1 MLFKYDDY
9 AIMRRNGS
17 VVIVEMI
24 KSTKN
29 ERVKNWRKLQTKK
42 GRQQAFSYLV
52 EGFHLVEEALRQD
65 GLVTE
70 LIVAPNVKIPE
81 GWNTANIPMFEV
93 NKEVA
98 TSISETKTDQ
108 GIFAVVQM
116 EDPEIMMLFGK
127 KFLLLDGV
135 QDPGNVGTLIRTA
148 DAAGYDAVILGH
160 GSADLYN
167 PKVIRSTQGS
177 HFHIPVLQANL
188 LHWIERLEEEG
199 VPIYGAVLD
208 KEATKLQ
215 DVEPRESLALMV
227 GNEGNGIREELQT
240 RIAHKV
246 YIPIYGSSESLNV
259 AVAAGIL
266 MYGLRK

>member
-1 MLFKYDDY
+1 M
-9 AIMRRNGS
+9 
-17 VVIVEMI
+17 EMI

-29 ERVKNWRKLQTKK
+29 DRVKNWRKLQTKK
-42 GRQQAFSYLV
+42 GRQQEFCYLV

-70 LIVAPNVKIPE
+70 LIVAPDVKIPE
-81 GWNTANIPMFEV
+81 EWNITNIPMFYV

-98 TSISETKTDQ
+98 TSISETITDQ
-108 GIFAVVQM
+108 GIFAVVKM

-148 DAAGYDAVILGH
+148 DAAGYDAVVLGR

-188 LHWIERLEEEG
+188 LNWIERLEEEG
-199 VPIYGAVLD
+199 VPIFGAVLD
-208 KEATKLQ
+208 DTATKLQ
-215 DVEPRESLALMV
+215 DVEPRETLALMV
-227 GNEGNGIREELQT
+227 GNEGNGIQTELQT
-240 RIAHKV
+240 RLTHKV
-246 YIPIYGSSESLNV
+246 YIPIYGASESLNV

>member
-1 MLFKYDDY
+1 M
-9 AIMRRNGS
+9 
-17 VVIVEMI
+17 EMI

-29 ERVKNWRKLQTKK
+29 DRVKNWRKLQTKK

-81 GWNTANIPMFEV
+81 EWNITNIPVFYV

-98 TSISETKTDQ
+98 TSISETITDQ
-108 GIFAVVQM
+108 GIFAVVKM

-148 DAAGYDAVILGH
+148 DAAGYDAVVLGR

-177 HFHIPVLQANL
+177 HFHIPVLQASL
-188 LHWIERLEEEG
+188 LDWIERLEEEG
-199 VPIYGAVLD
+199 VSIFGAVLD
-208 KEATKLQ
+208 DTATKLQ
-215 DVEPRESLALMV
+215 DVEPRETLALMV
-227 GNEGNGIREELQT
+227 GNEGNGIQTELQT
-240 RIAHKV
+240 RLTHKV
-246 YIPIYGSSESLNV
+246 YIPIYGASESLNV

>member
-1 MLFKYDDY
+1 
-9 AIMRRNGS
+9 MRRNGS

-24 KSTKN
+24 KSTKK
-29 ERVKNWRKLQTKK
+29 RTRKKIGVNYKQKK

-65 GLVTE
+65 GLVIE

-81 GWNTANIPMFEV
+81 SWNTANIPMFEV

-116 EDPEIMMLFGK
+116 EDPEILMLFGK

-188 LHWIERLEEEG
+188 LHWVERLEEEG

-208 KEATKLQ
+208 KEATRLQ

-266 MYGLRK
+266 MYSLRK

>member
-1 MLFKYDDY
+1 M
-9 AIMRRNGS
+9 
-17 VVIVEMI
+17 EMI

-29 ERVKNWRKLQTKK
+29 DRVKNWRKLQTKK
-42 GRQQAFSYLV
+42 GRQQEFSYLI

-70 LIVAPNVKIPE
+70 LIIAPNVKIPE
-81 GWNTANIPMFEV
+81 EWNTANIPVFYV

-98 TSISETKTDQ
+98 TSISETITDQ
-108 GIFAVVQM
+108 GIFAVVKM

-127 KFLLLDGV
+127 KFLMLDGV

-148 DAAGYDAVILGH
+148 DAAGYDAVILGR

-177 HFHIPVLQANL
+177 HFHIPVLQGNL
-188 LHWIERLEEEG
+188 LNWIERLEEDG
-199 VPIYGAVLD
+199 VPIFGAVLD
-208 KEATKLQ
+208 DTATKLQ
-215 DVEPRESLALMV
+215 DVEPRETLALMV
-227 GNEGNGIREELQT
+227 GNEGSGIQEELQT
-240 RIAHKV
+240 RLTHKV
-246 YIPIYGSSESLNV
+246 YIPIYGASESLNV

>member
-1 MLFKYDDY
+1 M
-9 AIMRRNGS
+9 
-17 VVIVEMI
+17 EMI

-29 ERVKNWRKLQTKK
+29 DRVKNWRKLQTKK
-42 GRQQAFSYLV
+42 GRQQEFSYLV

-70 LIVAPNVKIPE
+70 LIIAPSVKIPE
-81 GWNTANIPMFEV
+81 GWNTTNIPVFYV

-98 TSISETKTDQ
+98 TSISETITDQ
-108 GIFAVVQM
+108 GIFAVVKM

-148 DAAGYDAVILGH
+148 DAAGYDAVVLGR

-188 LHWIERLEEEG
+188 LHWVERFEEEG
-199 VPIYGAVLD
+199 VPIFGAVLD
-208 KEATKLQ
+208 DTATKLQ
-215 DVEPRESLALMV
+215 EVEPRETLALMV
-227 GNEGNGIREELQT
+227 GNEGNGIQAELQT
-240 RIAHKV
+240 RLTHKV
-246 YIPIYGSSESLNV
+246 YIPIYGASESLNV

>member
-1 MLFKYDDY
+1 M
-9 AIMRRNGS
+9 
-17 VVIVEMI
+17 EMI

-29 ERVKNWRKLQTKK
+29 DRVKNWRKLQTKK
-42 GRQQAFSYLV
+42 GRQQEFSYLV

-81 GWNTANIPMFEV
+81 EWNTANLPVFYV

-98 TSISETKTDQ
+98 TSISETITDQ
-108 GIFAVVQM
+108 GIFAVVKM

-148 DAAGYDAVILGH
+148 DAAGYDAVVLGR

-188 LHWIERLEEEG
+188 LNWIERLEEDG
-199 VPIYGAVLD
+199 VPIFGAVLD
-208 KEATKLQ
+208 DTATKLQ
-215 DVEPRESLALMV
+215 DTEPGETLALVV
-227 GNEGNGIREELQT
+227 GNEGNGIQVELQT
-240 RIAHKV
+240 RLTHKV
-246 YIPIYGSSESLNV
+246 YIPIYGASESLNV